1 MLIKWPF
8 TLAVCGTVDA
18 RTKYIFYLMPQATV
32 ISNGF
37 YFMVSNWRQNT
48 IFMFMN
54 IIFTAH
60 GLYIRLYLTVA
71 MDTLASVKF

>member
-1 MLIKWPF
+1 
-8 TLAVCGTVDA
+8 
-18 RTKYIFYLMPQATV
+18 MPQATMV
-32 ISNGF
+32 SNGF